1 MGGQDG
7 GETKRTACPSG
18 HPWDLALGDKGFFH
32 LSSFPMFSRLAAV
45 SAWDGVREPRA
56 SRALWGAGCQ
66 RDLFVST
73 KGVFSFSKNGVCYKL
88 PSVSHQTRRPKT
100 WVCGGGFGAEQ
111 ILVTLQPWGGA
122 FTATGLPAWGW
133 PVQALYSCDHMAPG
147 GKCRPSG
154 TAVGPFPSC
163 PASCGPWGPPAAG
176 KSHSS
181 AAVAAFPWLTF
192 QVSSPKVKGKLWGS
206 VQCGGPAVQVC
217 TSPTFPDGNYPPS
230 QGMGR
235 GQSRCRGD
243 RVSHWTA

>member
-100 WVCGGGFGAEQ
+100 WVCGGGFGASRADSSDPSA
-111 ILVTLQPWGGA
+111 LGWRLHGHWTPRM
-122 FTATGLPAWGW
+122 GLASAG
-133 PVQALYSCDHMAPG
+133 PVQP
-147 GKCRPSG
+147 
-154 TAVGPFPSC
+154 
-163 PASCGPWGPPAAG
+163 
-176 KSHSS
+176 
-181 AAVAAFPWLTF
+181 
-192 QVSSPKVKGKLWGS
+192 
-206 VQCGGPAVQVC
+206 
-217 TSPTFPDGNYPPS
+217 
-230 QGMGR
+230 
-235 GQSRCRGD
+235 
-243 RVSHWTA
+243 